1 MLISIAFWL
10 LIQTPAADPVQ
21 PDFAATLNQQFVHD
35 LHDKKIDDV
44 LKLYTADAVFVNPD
58 GSEHSGPE
66 LRKLYEQVAAAF
78 DSDLHLKC
86 VSIKRDLNTLIEDG
100 TYTEEL
106 GHRDTGKTDH
116 VQGTY
121 RFTVHLDADG
131 EWRYSRME
139 WH

>member
-1 MLISIAFWL
+1 MLIALAILL
-10 LIQTPAADPVQ
+10 LIQAPTAPLPK
-21 PDFAATLNQQFVHD
+21 PDFLAALDERFVQD

-44 LKLYTADAVFVNPD
+44 LTLYTADAVFVNPD
-58 GSEHSGPE
+58 GSEDSGPG
-66 LRKLYEQVAAAF
+66 LRKLYEKVTAAF

-86 VSIKRDLNTLIEDG
+86 VRLKRDLNTVIEDG

-106 GHRDTGKTDH
+106 GHRDNGKVDH
-116 VQGTY
+116 IQGTY
-121 RFTVHLDADG
+121 RFTLHLDAGG